1 MAEEG
6 DDYLR
11 EIVAKEGKY
20 IELGRKGE
28 NLATRVVFDIG
39 SWRSTYGD
47 GIAQLVFQRNGDKY
61 PYPCVI
67 SVDGSKVYWEIT
79 NTETEMSGRGSAELR
94 YLADDVVVKSAIFT
108 TRTLTSMG
116 VTGDTPPDPIQNWL
130 DKLLEIG
137 ASAEEN
143 SGANAVAAQLAA
155 ENALA
160 ASKAAEAAAQ
170 EAKDLAN
177 EILAGDYCTRP
188 EAQAYA
194 NTAESN
200 AKNYADAQI
209 EAAIGAAIGGSY

>member
-1 MAEEG
+1 M
-6 DDYLR
+6 R

-28 NLATRVVFDIG
+28 NLATRVMFDIG

-47 GIAQLVFQRNGDKY
+47 GTVQLVFQRNGDKY

-79 NTETEMSGRGSAELR
+79 NTETEVSGRGSVELR
-94 YLADDVVVKSAIFT
+94 YVADDVVVKSAIFG

-116 VTGDTPPDPIQNWL
+116 VTGDTPPEPIKNWL

-137 ASAEEN
+137 ASAEAN
-143 SGANAVAAQLAA
+143 SGANVVAAQLAA

-160 ASKAAEAAAQ
+160 ASKAAEKAAQ
-170 EAKDLAN
+170 DARDAADEVLSG
-177 EILAGDYCTRP
+177 GDYCTRP
-188 EAQAYA
+188 EAQGYADTAERSAKAYA
-194 NTAESN
+194 D
-200 AKNYADAQI
+200 KQI

>member
-1 MAEEG
+1 M
-6 DDYLR
+6 R

-47 GIAQLVFQRNGDKY
+47 GSVQLIYQRNGDKY

-67 SVDGSKVYWEIT
+67 SVDGNKVYWEIT

-94 YLADDVVVKSAIFT
+94 YLADDVVVKSAIFS
-108 TRTLTSMG
+108 TRTLTAMG
-116 VTGDTPPDPIQNWL
+116 VTGDTPPDPIKNWL

-143 SGANAVAAQLAA
+143 SGANAVAAQMAA

-160 ASKAAEAAAQ
+160 ASKAAEKAALDAQ
-170 EAKDLAN
+170 NAAN
-177 EILAGDYCTRP
+177 AVLEGDYCTRP
-188 EAQAYA
+188 EAQGYA
-194 NTAESN
+194 DTAERN
-200 AKNYADAQI
+200 AKNYADKQI